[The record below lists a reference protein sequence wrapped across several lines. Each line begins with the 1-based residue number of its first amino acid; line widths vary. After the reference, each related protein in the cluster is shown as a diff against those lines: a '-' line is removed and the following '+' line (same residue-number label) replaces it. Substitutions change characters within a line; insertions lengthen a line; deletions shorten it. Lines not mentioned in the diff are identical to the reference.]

1 MTLVD
6 RYLGAVR
13 DNLPRA
19 QRDDIIEELEDS
31 LRSRMEDEAA
41 ARGRPLTEAEE
52 AAILKS
58 FGNPMAVAARYRGDE
73 RSVTFG
79 RRLIG
84 PELFPTYM
92 KVLTVNVVITLII
105 GAVILLLGGTIASTF
120 PGILVPLL
128 IQFAV
133 VTLVFMAIDR
143 RFVLHPDAWDPR
155 TVSSIGSDVD
165 VSTIDGLA
173 DQLIGPT
180 SAKVVRITT
189 SVLEFGLAAI
199 ITTIW
204 ISIGLPASI
213 GPMEPGP
220 GWTDVWLA
228 ATVLFV
234 ISAINPLVTLVRPS
248 WVRFRAASRAFV
260 DVGLDRRAGLVPG
273 ARQLAG
279 PRGSDDGDRRRG
291 RASWTRSTTIIRVSI
306 AVAIVIVGLSGAL
319 EIRRFRQLAPEPVA

>member
-6 RYLGAVR
+6 RYLGAVK

-41 ARGRPLTEAEE
+41 AKGRPLTEAEE
-52 AAILKS
+52 ASIIKS

-92 KVLTVNVVITLII
+92 KVLTVNVVITLFI
-105 GAVILLLGGTIASTF
+105 GAVILILGGTIASTF

-128 IQFAV
+128 IQFGI
-133 VTLVFMAIDR
+133 VTGIFMFIDR
-143 RFVLHPDAWDPR
+143 RYVLNPDAWDPR

-165 VSTIDGLA
+165 VSTLDGLA

-180 SAKVVRITT
+180 AGNVVKVTT
-189 SVLEFGLAAI
+189 SVVEFAFIAFGL
-199 ITTIW
+199 TVW
-204 ISIGLPASI
+204 LVVGVPESIGFVA
-213 GPMEPGP
+213 PGP
-220 GWTDVWLA
+220 GWADVWPA
-228 ATVLFV
+228 ATVFFV
-234 ISAINPLVTLVRPS
+234 ISFITPLVTLVRPT
-248 WVRFRAASRAFV
+248 WTRFRAAAHAVV
-260 DVGLDRRAGLVPG
+260 DVGLVVVLAWSLSLGSWVVLADPATASLDEQELVDLIN
-273 ARQLAG
+273 Q
-279 PRGSDDGDRRRG
+279 
-291 RASWTRSTTIIRVSI
+291 IVRVSI
-306 AVAIVIVGLSGAL
+306 AISLVITALSGVL
-319 EIRRFRQLAPEPVA
+319 ELRRLRQIGRSS